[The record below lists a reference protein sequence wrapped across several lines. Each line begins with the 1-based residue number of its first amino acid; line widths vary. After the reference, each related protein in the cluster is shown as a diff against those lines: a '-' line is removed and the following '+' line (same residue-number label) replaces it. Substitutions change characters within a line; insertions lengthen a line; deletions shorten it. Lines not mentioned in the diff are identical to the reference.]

1 MPSQNNIHS
10 FLASKF
16 IEEQHLELEI
26 QKNELTYG
34 VIYALLFDNIRIKK
48 GVPFGLRLT
57 SEGYNWLK
65 KQYEVYEVKLN
76 KKRLVSKHVLYLD
89 KYLEFPYY
97 VVKTP
102 KPPKIW
108 QTKVLPKQNVK
119 LLLFAG
125 KDTIELKLLEGNIDQ
140 WVENRKTGELMNISK
155 S

>member
-1 MPSQNNIHS
+1 M
-10 FLASKF
+10 KK
-16 IEEQHLELEI
+16 QHLELEI

-76 KKRLVSKHVLYLD
+76 KKSLVSKHVLYLD

-97 VVKTP
+97 VVKNT
-102 KPPKIW
+102 
-108 QTKVLPKQNVK
+108 
-119 LLLFAG
+119 
-125 KDTIELKLLEGNIDQ
+125 
-140 WVENRKTGELMNISK
+140 
-155 S
+155 